1 MNEIKVIEGGVTAA
15 KGFKAAGVYA
25 GIGKNAEKGDL
36 ALVYSEVPGN
46 AAAVYTKNK
55 VKAAH
60 IAVTK
65 DHLQDGVHRRL
76 SATAETPT
84 PAHRT
89 AWKSRRRKPSWWRK
103 LWASKQRMFCRQPQ
117 G

>member
-15 KGFKAAGVYA
+15 NGFKAAGAYA

-65 DHLQDGVHRRL
+65 DHLQDGVEIAQKETELVAEALSIKAADVLPAATGVIGVPLESHR
-76 SATAETPT
+76 
-84 PAHRT
+84 
-89 AWKSRRRKPSWWRK
+89 SRIPFRS
-103 LWASKQRMFCRQPQ
+103 
-117 G
+117 